1 MTTAAELETAVTA
14 SVASG
19 DAVRDARV
27 AKAAIL
33 QAFHYSPAAP
43 ADVLL
48 EAAIRTA
55 GWLRDVDPAFA
66 SVSLDGDNVEYRQPN
81 GSALRNS
88 GAQALLSPW
97 RVRRARGGF

>member
-19 DAVRDARV
+19 DAVRDSQIAR
-27 AKAAIL
+27 AAIL
-33 QAFHYSPAAP
+33 MAFSYAPGSP
-43 ADVLL
+43 ADVLE
-48 EAAIRTA
+48 EASIRTA
-55 GWLRDVDPAFA
+55 GWLRDVDPGFS
-66 SVSLDGDNVEYRQPN
+66 SVSLDGDNVEFRPAH

-97 RVRRARGGF
+97 RQRRARGGF

>member
-14 SVASG
+14 SVSSG
-19 DAVRDARV
+19 DAVRDAQI

-33 QAFHYSPAAP
+33 QAFHYAP
-43 ADVLL
+43 ATPANVLE
-48 EAAIRTA
+48 EACIRTA
-55 GWLRDVDPAFA
+55 GWLRDVDPGFA
-66 SVSLDGDNVEYRQPN
+66 SVSLDGDNVEYRPAH